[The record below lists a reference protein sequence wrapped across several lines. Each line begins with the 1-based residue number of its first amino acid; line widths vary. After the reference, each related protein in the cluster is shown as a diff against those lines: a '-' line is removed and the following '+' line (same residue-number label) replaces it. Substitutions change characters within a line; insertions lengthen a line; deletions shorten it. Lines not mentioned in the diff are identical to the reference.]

1 MYGSKYRR
9 SRSAWSSIFLPGF
22 VGRVATSSEMDWW
35 KFGIGNGYFGCVV
48 NSTFCMEIQTRSL
61 ASSLKRN
68 SLRPSRVASRPD

>member
-22 VGRVATSSEMDWW
+22 AGKVVSSFEIDWG

-48 NSTFCMEIQTRSL
+48 NSTF
-61 ASSLKRN
+61 
-68 SLRPSRVASRPD
+68 